1 MAIETPFDQFTQGG
15 NYYNNVSNNL
25 PISTILLL
33 QLQHWLLALL
43 IQL

>member
-15 NYYNNVSNNL
+15 NY
-25 PISTILLL
+25 IGAGEM
-33 QLQHWLLALL
+33 LLALL